1 MNSENIME
9 RSSASGSV
17 AVASTNPVSLVY
29 FVNQVDSAPK
39 INGNEFPTDQTVLPF
54 IEKNFPGTTL
64 REWNNWHWQVKN
76 SITNKLQLQAIL
88 GKDEEA
94 LQAMPKKHL
103 PFRITPYFASLLSR
117 FSSDHPL
124 YKTMIPT
131 REEFYSTRG
140 EETDPLHEKQF
151 CPVPHVV
158 HRYPDRVLFL
168 VTDFC
173 AAYCRYCTRSHMVAK
188 DKTHLSYAAWNVAI
202 DYIARNPQIRDVLIS
217 GGDPLTMSD
226 NRLEYLLSSLR
237 AIKHVE
243 IIRIGTKVPIVMPM
257 RITKK
262 LVGIL
267 KKHHPL
273 FMSLHITHP
282 DEFSVET
289 RHAINMLADAG
300 IPLGSQSV
308 LLKDI
313 NDSVE
318 TFKKLT
324 HEALKVRVRPY
335 YLYQCD
341 PIPGSHHFRTKVE
354 KGLEI
359 IKGLRGYTSG
369 YAIPHFVIDAPGGG
383 GKIPLLPEYVKAIT
397 DEGIVLLNYENKEF
411 IYPDNEV

>member
-9 RSSASGSV
+9 RSSASGSA
-17 AVASTNPVSLVY
+17 AVTSANPVSLVY
-29 FVNQVDSAPK
+29 FVNQVDSVPK
-39 INGNEFPTDQTVLPF
+39 NTGNEFPTDQTVLPF

-76 SITNKLQLQAIL
+76 SITNKLQLQTIL

-94 LQAMPKKHL
+94 LQVMPKKHL

-117 FSSDHPL
+117 FPSDHPL

-131 REEFYSTRG
+131 REEFNSTRG

-188 DKTHLSYAAWNVAI
+188 DKTHLSYAAWNVALE
-202 DYIARNPQIRDVLIS
+202 YIASNPQIRDVLIS

-226 NRLEYLLSSLR
+226 HRIEYLLSSLR

-243 IIRIGTKVPIVMPM
+243 IIRIGTKVPVVMPM
-257 RITKK
+257 RITKR
-262 LVGIL
+262 LVAIL

-313 NDSVE
+313 NDTVE

-359 IKGLRGYTSG
+359 IKGLRGFTSG

-383 GKIPLLPEYVKAIT
+383 GKIPLLPEYVKEIT
-397 DEGIVLLNYENKEF
+397 DEGIVLQNYENKEF